1 MLILPWVVAALALA
15 LLAAVAVAWLLARR
29 PKRPLPLPDEW
40 RLTPRPVFS
49 TDERR
54 LNRLLREALPQCVM
68 LAKLPLVRLCQPVDP
83 AERRYWYE
91 LLRPVHVTFA
101 VCSANGRVLA
111 AIDIDTD
118 RHHSRRAS
126 AIKAAVL
133 AACRVRYLRFPAEQL
148 PSAEELQRLVPGG
161 TPRVPEPATRP
172 ADLDS
177 ARDALATV
185 VALRRAER
193 TTSWNDSTQFH
204 DSFFDS
210 RLDGFGNSSF
220 NTLRALP
227 GSDSTLTYR
236 RSPLADIDLSTDLGG
251 VVIDG
256 PGLSAQAQG

>member
-15 LLAAVAVAWLLARR
+15 LLAAVSVAWWLARR
-29 PKRPLPLPDEW
+29 PKRPAPLPDEW

-54 LNRLLREALPQCVM
+54 MNRLLRDALPHCVV

-91 LLRPVHVTFA
+91 LLRAVHVTFA
-101 VCSANGRVLA
+101 ICSANGRVLA
-111 AIDIDTD
+111 AVDLDTE

-126 AIKAAVL
+126 AIKTAVL
-133 AACRVRYLRFPAEQL
+133 AACRVRYLRFPSDQL
-148 PSAEELQRLVPGG
+148 PSLEELQRLVPGG
-161 TPRVPEPATRP
+161 TPPDASTR
-172 ADLDS
+172 AGDLDS

-210 RLDGFGNSSF
+210 RIDGFGNSSF
-220 NTLRALP
+220 NSLRALP
-227 GSDSTLTYR
+227 RSDNVVAYR
-236 RSPLADIDLSTDLGG
+236 RSQPADIDLSSDLGG
-251 VVIDG
+251 VVVDA
-256 PGLSAQAQG
+256 PSAAAQAQA